1 MTSSKYKIGIDF
13 HGVITAS
20 PAFFRDFT
28 ALAFDRDYE
37 VFVISGGPYLVVK
50 NFLDSWKIRYNNIFS
65 LIDHF
70 ASRGQVKFFPNGNFK
85 VPDELWDKA
94 KAEYCLQNG
103 IDIQIDDTPGYGAS
117 FSTPFCC
124 YNPENRTCEVG
135 GKVIDF
141 NASPEQSLREVEE
154 FLSRKH

>member
-50 NFLDSWKIRYNNIFS
+50 TGFSEGWKSVQMLTI
-65 LIDHF
+65 
-70 ASRGQVKFFPNGNFK
+70 
-85 VPDELWDKA
+85 
-94 KAEYCLQNG
+94 
-103 IDIQIDDTPGYGAS
+103 T
-117 FSTPFCC
+117 T
-124 YNPENRTCEVG
+124 
-135 GKVIDF
+135 
-141 NASPEQSLREVEE
+141 
-154 FLSRKH
+154 

>member
-28 ALAFDRDYE
+28 ALAFDRDYD

-70 ASRGQVKFFPNGNFK
+70 ASRGQVKYFPNGNF
-85 VPDELWDKA
+85 
-94 KAEYCLQNG
+94 
-103 IDIQIDDTPGYGAS
+103 
-117 FSTPFCC
+117 
-124 YNPENRTCEVG
+124 
-135 GKVIDF
+135 
-141 NASPEQSLREVEE
+141 
-154 FLSRKH
+154 

>member
-70 ASRGQVKFFPNGNFK
+70 ASRGQVKYFPNGNFK

-103 IDIQIDDTPGYGAS
+103 IDIQIDDTPGY
-117 FSTPFCC
+117 
-124 YNPENRTCEVG
+124 
-135 GKVIDF
+135 
-141 NASPEQSLREVEE
+141 
-154 FLSRKH
+154 H